1 MCGIAG
7 FLADRP
13 DLATLKSMCRQL
25 EHRGPDGNGVWLS
38 DEAALGH
45 RRLSIIDVAGGAQP
59 LANETGSVLIVF
71 NGEIY
76 NYRDLRRQLIGKGH
90 RFSTDSDT
98 EVIVHLY
105 EEEGED
111 APAFLQGMFAFAL
124 WDASR
129 HELFLARDRLGE
141 KPLYYTYSVP
151 DYRFCFA
158 SEVKALTVVPG
169 FESRVDVTAL
179 ADYLALSYVPDPKS
193 IYVGVN
199 KLPPAHSL
207 TVGRGGVRLRRYWQ
221 CPFPSIKR
229 RSFDESAGELQ
240 TLAKDA
246 VQRQMMSEVPI
257 GAFLSGGL
265 DSSSI
270 AALAAEGST
279 EPVRTFSIGFSS
291 DRFNEL
297 PFARMAA
304 ERHHTHHR
312 ERVVTAS
319 MREMLPVL
327 IRHHDEP
334 FADSSAIPMLYLSK
348 LAREWVTVAL
358 SGDGADEVFA
368 GYRHQARAVTEERI
382 RGLFSGPISRRL
394 LGLASGW
401 SPQSFPGGIR
411 PRAFVENIAATPA
424 DAYFNAMAAFSDEG
438 LLRVLA
444 PEIRAQLQGYSPRD
458 RFREKF
464 RACADL
470 PILEQFQSVDMET
483 YLAGDILVKVD
494 RTSMAYSLESRAPW
508 LDHRIVEFAGSL
520 PPDFK
525 LRGRNRKRILRAAMS
540 PYLPEAIVSR
550 RKQGFEVPLAE
561 WLEPAYEQRSNRPS
575 SAPMRN
581 DSSTCEPFAC
591 SGRNT
596 RPGKRIFG
604 RKLWSILVLAMWS
617 THWLDHQS
625 VQS

>member
-1 MCGIAG
+1 
-7 FLADRP
+7 
-13 DLATLKSMCRQL
+13 MCRQL
-25 EHRGPDGNGVWLS
+25 QHRGPDGAGEWLS

-45 RRLSIIDVAGGAQP
+45 RRLSIIDVAGGGQP
-59 LANETGSVLIVF
+59 LGNETGAIQIVF

-76 NYRDLRRQLIGKGH
+76 NYRDLRRRLIEKGH

-105 EEEGED
+105 EEEGEH
-111 APAFLQGMFAFAL
+111 APQFLQGMFAFAL
-124 WDASR
+124 WDAPR

-141 KPLYYTYSVP
+141 KPLYYARSVAGF
-151 DYRFCFA
+151 RFCFA
-158 SEVKALTVVPG
+158 SELKALTVIPG
-169 FESRVDVTAL
+169 FEGRVDVTAL
-179 ADYLALSYVPDPKS
+179 ADYLSLSYVPDPKS
-193 IYVGVN
+193 IYAGVH
-199 KLPPAHSL
+199 KLPPGHSL
-207 TVGRGGVRLRRYWQ
+207 TVARNGVRLRRYWE
-221 CPFPSIKR
+221 CPFPSTKR
-229 RSFDESAGELQ
+229 RSFDESVGELQ
-240 TLAKDA
+240 SLAKDA

-279 EPVRTFSIGFSS
+279 DPVRTFSIGFSS

-297 PFARMAA
+297 PYARMAA
-304 ERHHTHHR
+304 QRHHTDHR

-319 MREMLPVL
+319 MHEMLPVL

-368 GYRHQARAVTEERI
+368 GYRHQARAVTEQRI
-382 RGLFSGPISRRL
+382 RGLFPGASSRRL
-394 LGLASGW
+394 LRLASRW
-401 SPQSFPGGIR
+401 SPRTFPGGVR
-411 PRAFVENIAATPA
+411 PRAFVENLAATPA

-444 PEIRAQLQGYSPRD
+444 PGIRSQLAGYSPRD
-458 RFREKF
+458 QFHEKF
-464 RACADL
+464 KARAGL

-520 PPDFK
+520 PTDFK
-525 LRGRNRKRILRAAMS
+525 LQGSNRKRILRAAMA
-540 PYLPEAIVSR
+540 PYLPGPIVSR

-561 WLEPAYEQRSNRPS
+561 WLRTSLRTTFEQAVFHANGERFLDL
-575 SAPMRN
+575 SAVRLLWAEHQTGQAN
-581 DSSTCEPFAC
+581 H
-591 SGRNT
+591 GR
-596 RPGKRIFG
+596 R
-604 RKLWSILVLAMWS
+604 LWSVLVLAMWS
-617 THWLDHQS
+617 SHWLDHQA